1 MAEETSE
8 KPVTPERITQM
19 AWGFAPPLM
28 LQAGVEN
35 HVFDVLDA
43 GPKTMEEIVA
53 ATKASKRGIKALVEG
68 LAGLGLLVRTEN
80 TFSLAPDTAAFLVA
94 AKPGFLGGVLGHLT
108 GQLLETWMR
117 LPKAVR
123 TGKPV
128 TAVNQQKP
136 GAKFFR
142 KFVEDLFNLN
152 YAGASALAEN
162 LAPALSSNEAVKI
175 LDLAAGSGVWGIA
188 MAQKIPQAHITAV
201 DWEKVTPIT
210 RKIAK
215 RHQLEDRLTTI
226 EGDLQKADFGKGYN
240 IALLGHIL
248 HSEGESRSRKL
259 LKKVFKSLAPG
270 GTIAIAEFVPD
281 EGRAGPAYPLIF
293 AVNMLVHTDVGDTY
307 TFSQM
312 TGWLTEAGFEN
323 ARQIAVPG
331 PSPILVATKP
341 G

>member
-1 MAEETSE
+1 MSDATPE

-35 HVFDVLDA
+35 GIFDFLDA
-43 GPKTMEEIVA
+43 GAKTIEEIA
-53 ATKASKRGIKALVEG
+53 AGTKTSKRGVRALVEG
-68 LAGLGLLVRTEN
+68 LAGLGLLVRSEDK
-80 TFSLAPDTAAFLVA
+80 FSLAPDTGAFLVST
-94 AKPGFLGGVLGHLT
+94 KPGFLGGVLGHLT

-128 TAVNQQKP
+128 TAVNQQKK

-152 YAGASALAEN
+152 YASAAALAEN
-162 LAPALSSNEAVKI
+162 LAPALSGNGMVKI
-175 LDLAAGSGVWGIA
+175 LDIAAGSGVWGIA
-188 MAQKIPQAHITAV
+188 MAQKIPESHITAV

-210 RKIAK
+210 RKIAT
-215 RHQLEDRLTTI
+215 RHDLADRLTTI
-226 EGDLQKADFGKGYN
+226 DGDLQKASFGKGHN